1 MYFFKV
7 VNTTSRL
14 ALHLLKG
21 FAVILP
27 CLSAVAQTHLSPGL
41 APETL
46 VFLEFEDRT
55 TDPLVTRL
63 LTLGIRP
70 SGEFHVG
77 YKQVDAKGTPIDQ
90 KEVDGRLDTTEID
103 QLKATLPTIELV
115 NTSSE
120 KMNIGYGTDLNRG
133 WLGILSVSRD
143 GMNQSVG
150 FTSLRP
156 ASHPT
161 RSIALNRL
169 VTFIFDL
176 KNLALRKIEV
186 GGR

>member
-7 VNTTSRL
+7 VNATSRL
-14 ALHLLKG
+14 SLQLLTG
-21 FAVILP
+21 LAVILP
-27 CLSAVAQTHLSPGL
+27 CLSAVAQTHLTPGL

-55 TDPLVTRL
+55 ADPLITRL

-77 YKQVDAKGTPIDQ
+77 YKQVDEKGAPINH
-90 KEVDGRLDTTEID
+90 KEIVGQLDTTEID
-103 QLKATLPTIELV
+103 QLNATLPTIELV
-115 NTSSE
+115 STSSE
-120 KMNIGYGTDLNRG
+120 KMNIGYSTDLTRG
-133 WLGILSVSRD
+133 WLGILSLSRD

-161 RSIALNRL
+161 RSVALNRL

-176 KNLALRKIEV
+176 KNLALRKIKI
-186 GGR
+186 GGQ